1 MVVLVVLLQAHAMVR
16 SPIADAAVLDMPA
29 EKPAPAVAAPSDVSI
44 VGFTGVADEQGENV
58 ICEVDDFAQVS
69 GPALMGMAEAGHEE
83 QVIRQLHKAGSI
95 DASAILPDVQAVM
108 QEESK

>member
-1 MVVLVVLLQAHAMVR
+1 MAQESEPQVNLAAGNADGADSSDQDIHAVPDVELLNFHKQR
-16 SPIADAAVLDMPA
+16 STP
-29 EKPAPAVAAPSDVSI
+29 KVSLSE
-44 VGFTGVADEQGENV
+44 VSHEGENV

-95 DASAILPDVQAVM
+95 DASAILPDV
-108 QEESK
+108 

>member
-1 MVVLVVLLQAHAMVR
+1 MNLAAGNADGADSSDQDIHAVPDVELLNFHKQR
-16 SPIADAAVLDMPA
+16 STP
-29 EKPAPAVAAPSDVSI
+29 KVSLSE
-44 VGFTGVADEQGENV
+44 VSHEGENV

-95 DASAILPDVQAVM
+95 DASAILPDV
-108 QEESK
+108 